1 MQQFEFSKCFVNG
14 EKAGKVLIDA
24 AILAEKG
31 KPVIMV
37 SGDDKVCAEAKA
49 IISGI
54 VTAEVKKATGYR
66 GHVSFAK

>member
-1 MQQFEFSKCFVNG
+1 M
-14 EKAGKVLIDA
+14 LIDA